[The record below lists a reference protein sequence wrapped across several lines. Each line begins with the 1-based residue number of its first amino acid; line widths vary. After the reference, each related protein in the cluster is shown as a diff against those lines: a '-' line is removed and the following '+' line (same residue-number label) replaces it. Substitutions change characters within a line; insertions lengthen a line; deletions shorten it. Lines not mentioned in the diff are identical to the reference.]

1 MCSRA
6 WVTVAFICLIFAAV
20 RVQKSGGAGPKA
32 DSKKVAPAAA
42 AKGSANTS
50 SSVLESWK
58 VSGSAEKADV
68 AEQFALEEARDKLVA
83 FLAGQTHPLDW
94 QPDLDYIRHDLVTE
108 KITEKTEKQPTDPMS
123 FASEKVTLTVTVTQK
138 SLEDMQKQDKKFRV
152 EQRQTFLA
160 KALAGILAVLVAVTF
175 YFRLDDATK
184 GYYTTL
190 LRVASLALVAT
201 VGAGVW
207 FLM

>member
-6 WVTVAFICLIFAAV
+6 WVTIAFICLLVAAV
-20 RVQKSGGAGPKA
+20 RVQKSGGAGPRTE
-32 DSKKVAPAAA
+32 SKKGSSVAA
-42 AKGSANTS
+42 AKTSANMS
-50 SSVLESWK
+50 SPVLESWE
-58 VSGSAEKADV
+58 VSGYDDKADV
-68 AEQFALEEARDKLVA
+68 AEQFALEEARRKVVA
-83 FLAGQTHPLDW
+83 FLAGQSHRLEW
-94 QPDLDYIRHDLVTE
+94 QPDLDYVRHDL
-108 KITEKTEKQPTDPMS
+108 ITAKKQEQMEDPV
-123 FASEKVTLTVTVTQK
+123 FGKEKVTLTVAVTQK
-138 SLEDMQKQDKKFRV
+138 SLEDMQKQDKKLRV

-160 KALAGILAVLVAVTF
+160 KVLAGLLAVLVAVTF

-207 FLM
+207 LFL